1 MQYNSNVTRLEKFD
15 DHWVAQRNDGK
26 YFRLNIAGGQRL
38 AAAIEHMATGR
49 IDPGDLQFIERE
61 ALARELI
68 VDSKQDIN
76 SLSAQKNAPPGWHVQ
91 LVSGE
96 TLSRLLIPAARYVPF
111 LLVDLLAISAFGILV
126 FVAATS
132 RSMSEAHNPLSVD
145 THLLFE
151 AFAFYFISIA
161 AHELGHALACVKA
174 AGSVGSMLL
183 GFRGGLPMWI
193 TNASACYFSPIR
205 HRVRVALAGVQFQL
219 IAVAV
224 IVCLVPNAKV
234 SAWLSVLMLVAL
246 WFIVI
251 PFMKNDGYWILADA
265 RGEATPAANALHR
278 LLKRRPRRGDA
289 WVVVLISVAFAL
301 TWFFI
306 FISAAANIQTAW
318 HLRLGPTTDS
328 VSAISFPLLVL
339 FQTILILVGVIGAW
353 RYLLLDTLRP
363 IWQQRKSK

>member
-1 MQYNSNVTRLEKFD
+1 MQYNSNVSRLEKFD

-49 IDPGDLQFIERE
+49 IDRGDLQFIECE
-61 ALARELI
+61 ALSRGLF
-68 VDSKQDIN
+68 VDSKQDIH
-76 SLSAQKNAPPGWHVQ
+76 SLSTHKNTLLSWHVQ

-96 TLSRLLIPAARYVPF
+96 TLSRLLIPVARYIPF
-111 LLVDLLAISAFGILV
+111 LLVDFLAISAFGTLV

-132 RSMSEAHNPLSVD
+132 RFMSEAHNPLWVD
-145 THLLFE
+145 AHLLFE
-151 AFAFYFISIA
+151 AFAFYLISIA
-161 AHELGHALACVKA
+161 AHELGHAVACVKA

-183 GFRGGLPMWI
+183 GFRGGLPMWM
-193 TNASACYFSPIR
+193 TNASSCYFSPIR
-205 HRVRVALAGVQFQL
+205 QRVRVALAGVQFQL

-224 IVCLVPNAKV
+224 IVLLVPNAKV

-265 RGEATPAANALHR
+265 RGEAMPAANALHR
-278 LLKRRPRRGDA
+278 LLKQRPRRGDA
-289 WVVVLISVAFAL
+289 WVVVLVSVAFSL

-306 FISAAANIQTAW
+306 FKSAAANIQTAW
-318 HLRLGPTTDS
+318 RLRLGPTTDS
-328 VSAISFPLLVL
+328 VSAITFPLLVV
-339 FQTILILVGVIGAW
+339 FQTILILVGVIGVW